1 MAKKKQCPD
10 MRYIQQ
16 ACLDVGH
23 GIPVSEGARKRRR
36 DLEELVDQEG
46 NFREESQSGSDV
58 NSSSSTYPDILDGFF
73 TNGYGGCYY

>member
-1 MAKKKQCPD
+1 MARKKQCPD

-16 ACLDVGH
+16 ACLDVGY
-23 GIPVSEGARKRRR
+23 GIPVSERVRKRRS

-46 NFREESQSGSDV
+46 NFRQESQSGSDV
-58 NSSSSTYPDILDGFF
+58 NSSSSVSNDILDGFF